1 MKINFETPP
10 ARATDLGGL
19 SVEYTQAKRQPPRW
33 RWRLV
38 LLLLALVP
46 LFFLGRFVL
55 GHFWQQVPGMV
66 VMEGSVIRS
75 GVTGH
80 VTYMAPQG
88 SQLARGDVLA
98 KVERVIVMPPQ
109 PEAAASASA
118 GASAAAAARRV
129 TDPQE
134 AALRDALA
142 IAHSQAGQLQQRVT
156 LMRRL
161 RTQGA
166 ATVQEVQSAEM
177 QVLQA
182 QSQAARVRVELAQL
196 QEARLREARQSQSV
210 SSPPAPGMPE
220 QVKQEEIVRMPFTG
234 IVSSRQATEG
244 EWVDANSNIASLL
257 STDDPVIH
265 AYLEPRELDRA
276 TPGQPAT
283 LVFQDGGR
291 VAAKVLGVAAEAERQ
306 PTESS
311 SPLMARNLSVVVR
324 LQPLEA
330 LPERYRVS
338 RMPLEVRFE
347 RPQSWAWLN
356 RVVAQR

>member
-46 LFFLGRFVL
+46 LLFLGRLVL
-55 GHFWQQVPGMV
+55 GYFWQQVPGMV

-109 PEAAASASA
+109 SEAAAS
-118 GASAAAAARRV
+118 ASAAAAARRV

-196 QEARLREARQSQSV
+196 QEARLREARQNV

-276 TPGQPAT
+276 TPGQSAT
-283 LVFQDGGR
+283 LIFQDGGR

>member
-1 MKINFETPP
+1 MKINFEAPP

-19 SVEYTQAKRQPPRW
+19 SVEYSQSKRRPPRW
-33 RWRLV
+33 RWRV
-38 LLLLALVP
+38 VMLLLALVP

-55 GHFWQQVPGMV
+55 GYFWQQVPGMV
-66 VMEGSVIRS
+66 IMEGSVVRS

-88 SQLARGDVLA
+88 SQLQRGDVLA
-98 KVERVIVMPPQ
+98 KVERIIALPPQ
-109 PEAAASASA
+109 PVDAASA
-118 GASAAAAARRV
+118 GASAAAAAVRV

-142 IAHSQAGQLQQRVT
+142 IAQVQAGQLQQRVA

-166 ATVQEVQSAEM
+166 ATVQEVQTAEM

-196 QEARLREARQSQSV
+196 REARVREARQSV
-210 SSPPAPGMPE
+210 GGPPVAGMPE
-220 QVKQEEIVRMPFTG
+220 QMKQEEIVLMPFTG

-244 EWVDANSNIASLL
+244 EWVDANSNIASLV

-291 VAAKVLGVAAEAERQ
+291 VAAKVLGVGAEAEHQ
-306 PTESS
+306 PAESS
-311 SPLMARNLSVVVR
+311 SPLMMRNLSVVVR
-324 LQPLEA
+324 LQPVEA

-347 RPQSWAWLN
+347 PPQSWAWLN